1 MRGFWHFSSNILNVD
16 LSNVNWNDAIF
27 SNQSREA
34 NNTFSSFYNKF
45 NILVNKHA
53 PMKTISSR
61 TAKQFSKPWITKSL
75 RKSIRVKNKLY
86 ALDDKVKYK
95 M

>member
-1 MRGFWHFSSNILNVD
+1 MGGFRRFSSNILNAD
-16 LSNVNWNDAIF
+16 LSNVNWIALF
-27 SNQSREA
+27 SNQSRNT

-53 PMKTISSR
+53 PMKTISSLK
-61 TAKQFSKPWITKSL
+61 AKQFSKPWIAKSL
-75 RKSIRVKNKLY
+75 WKSIRVKNKSY
-86 ALDDKVKYK
+86 ALDDNIKYK

>member
-1 MRGFWHFSSNILNVD
+1 MGGFWCFSSNILNAD
-16 LSNVNWNDAIF
+16 LSNVNQIALF
-27 SNQSREA
+27 SNQSRNT

-61 TAKQFSKPWITKSL
+61 KAKQFSKPWITKSL
-75 RKSIRVKNKLY
+75 WKSIRVKNKSY
-86 ALDDKVKYK
+86 ALDDNIQYK